1 MAIPKLNS
9 KYIGT
14 KNTYKLEFLDT
25 TFYNLILSMGVVSN
39 SNLIKV
45 ARDEWWKT

>member
-1 MAIPKLNS
+1 MAVPKLNP

-14 KNTYKLEFLDT
+14 RNTYKLEFLDT
-25 TFYNLILSMGVVSN
+25 TLHNLILLMAAVSN

-45 ARDEWWKT
+45 VRDEG

>member
-1 MAIPKLNS
+1 MAIPKLNP

-25 TFYNLILSMGVVSN
+25 TLHNLILSVRVVSN
-39 SNLIKV
+39 SNLIRVVK
-45 ARDEWWKT
+45 DER